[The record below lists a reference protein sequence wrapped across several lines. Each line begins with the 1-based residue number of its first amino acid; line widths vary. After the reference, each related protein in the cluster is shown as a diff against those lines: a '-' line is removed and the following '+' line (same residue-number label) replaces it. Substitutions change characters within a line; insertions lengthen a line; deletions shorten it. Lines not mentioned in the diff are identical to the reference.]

1 MINEYDVG
9 AVDEELEIL
18 GSFKP
23 ENLLYNLKRD
33 ILVDRQ
39 NLGVKEQINA
49 RDLEQQVKYEGG
61 KTLILKNDLNPD
73 FSPKFLVCQPKQ
85 ETLVKS
91 DLGKN
96 GSEQT

>member
-33 ILVDRQ
+33 ILVDR
-39 NLGVKEQINA
+39 
-49 RDLEQQVKYEGG
+49 
-61 KTLILKNDLNPD
+61 
-73 FSPKFLVCQPKQ
+73 
-85 ETLVKS
+85 
-91 DLGKN
+91 
-96 GSEQT
+96 